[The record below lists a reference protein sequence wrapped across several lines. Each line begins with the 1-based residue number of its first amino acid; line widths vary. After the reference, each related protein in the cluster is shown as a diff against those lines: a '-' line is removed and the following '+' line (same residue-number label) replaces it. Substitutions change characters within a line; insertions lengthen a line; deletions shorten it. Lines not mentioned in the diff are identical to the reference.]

1 MQSAGFD
8 VCPIADDI
16 AHAITN
22 RWEDERLT
30 WYPDGRVRVLIS
42 KIVPAD
48 SAVGRTLQGRRQRF
62 WDVLDE
68 RVHAS
73 GWVRLRAN
81 VYGPQGG

>member
-16 AHAITN
+16 AQAIAN
-22 RWEDERLT
+22 RQEDERLT
-30 WYPDGRVRVLIS
+30 WYPDGSVRVLIS
-42 KIVPAD
+42 KIVPAG
-48 SAVGRTLQGRRQRF
+48 SVVGRTLQGRRRRF

-68 RVHAS
+68 RMGAS

-81 VYGPQGG
+81 VYGSQGT